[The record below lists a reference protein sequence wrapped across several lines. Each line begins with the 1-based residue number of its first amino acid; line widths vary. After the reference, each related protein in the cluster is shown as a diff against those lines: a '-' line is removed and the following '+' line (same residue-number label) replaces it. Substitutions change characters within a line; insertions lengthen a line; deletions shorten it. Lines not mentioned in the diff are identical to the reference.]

1 MLVSEKSLRYLIIGG
16 RRERAGDQINRRVG
30 GIFVKFN
37 KQTWGRNFKI
47 SVNIGNE

>member
-37 KQTWGRNFKI
+37 RISKYPLI
-47 SVNIGNE
+47 SVTNE